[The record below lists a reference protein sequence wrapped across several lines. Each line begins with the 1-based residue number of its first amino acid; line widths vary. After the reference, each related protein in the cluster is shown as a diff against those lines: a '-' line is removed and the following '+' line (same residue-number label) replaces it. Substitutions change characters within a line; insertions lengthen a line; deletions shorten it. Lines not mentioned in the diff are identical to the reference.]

1 MDKKIAEEMIEL
13 AIKQLDFSY
22 VPYSGFKVGAAL
34 RTKDGQYYTGCNI
47 ENAAYTPSNCAE
59 RTAFFKAVSEGE
71 RKFSAICIVGGM
83 NGIAVDYTAP
93 CGVCRQVM
101 MEFCQPE
108 TFQIILAVDEEN
120 YKVCSLWELFPFGF
134 GPDNLQERDE

>member
-47 ENAAYTPSNCAE
+47 ENASYTPTNCAE
-59 RTAFFKAVSEGE
+59 RTAFFKAVSEG
-71 RKFSAICIVGGM
+71 
-83 NGIAVDYTAP
+83 GILTDYASP

-101 MEFCQPE
+101 MEFCDPE
-108 TFQIILAVDEEN
+108 TFQIILATGKEQYEVFTLKEI
-120 YKVCSLWELFPFGF
+120 LPLGF
-134 GPDNLQERDE
+134 GPKNLR